1 MRTHRLLALLAVPLV
16 AVAATLVTA
25 GSGATTENLPAPA
38 LLGPDRVAGADDVPW
53 DRVGVGWYLVAVD
66 QGPRAGG
73 GWIRP
78 RQQLVQLVNP
88 RGGRYT
94 MWTTTVRHGRGLV
107 RLVDWSADAR
117 VALLTSEIDMRHLR
131 AIAVDLRSGERHEVV
146 LPTSASAVALRPDA
160 GGVLATT
167 YGDENPDSRELLA
180 VDWSGAQRV
189 VFRGLGANVV
199 LSPDGSTAVTGP
211 TTAQGS
217 ALRVID
223 TARGSVTGEIA
234 TPAGCD
240 PYRWWAADVVAARC
254 WGERQSLQVWTFPLD
269 GSPATQ
275 LSTFHGRASEDLGD
289 LDARVLGGETYLQ
302 ASGSCGYVFLARQE
316 RDGSAT
322 TVDVPAAVG
331 SVHLV
336 DATDDAL
343 VLQHGAACADGAT
356 RSMLSHFDPATGVE
370 RSMARLPRHQEIA
383 RVLVFGERPVLGW

>member
-1 MRTHRLLALLAVPLV
+1 
-16 AVAATLVTA
+16 
-25 GSGATTENLPAPA
+25 
-38 LLGPDRVAGADDVPW
+38 VAGADDVPW
-53 DRVGVGWYLVAVD
+53 DRVGDGWYLTAVD
-66 QGPRAGG
+66 QGPRAGS

-78 RQQLVQLVNP
+78 SHQLVQLVNP

-94 MWTTTVRHGRGLV
+94 MWRNTVRHGRGLV

-117 VALLTSEIDMRHLR
+117 VALLTSEVDMGHLR
-131 AIAVDLRSGERHEVV
+131 AIAVDLRTGERQQLV
-146 LPTSASAVALRPDA
+146 LPTSVAAVALRPGGA
-160 GGVLATT
+160 GVVATT
-167 YGDENPDSRELLA
+167 YGDGDADSRELLS
-180 VDWSGAQRV
+180 VDWTGAQRV
-189 VFRGLGANVV
+189 VFRGLGGNALV
-199 LSPDGSTAVTGP
+199 SPDGSRVVTGP

-223 TARGSVTGEIA
+223 TATGGVTDEIA

-240 PYRWWAADVVAARC
+240 PYRWWAVDVVAARC
-254 WGERQSLQVWTFPLD
+254 WGEHQSLQVWTFPLD

-289 LDARVLGGETYLQ
+289 LDARVLGGRTYLQ

-316 RDGSAT
+316 GDGSAT

-343 VLQHGAACADGAT
+343 VLQHGAACGDGAT
-356 RSMLSHFDPATGVE
+356 RSMLSHFDPTTGVE
-370 RSMARLPRHQEIA
+370 RSMARLPRGQEIA
-383 RVLVFGERPVLGW
+383 RVLVYGERPVLGW